1 MEPGIGAGV
10 SLRGGQVIFRG
21 RQDGGVPM
29 CFFHGCIIALKIEA
43 AAVFSAWFAVR
54 LWQIFA

>member
-1 MEPGIGAGV
+1 
-10 SLRGGQVIFRG
+10 
-21 RQDGGVPM
+21 M

>member
-29 CFFHGCIIALKIEA
+29 CFFHGCLIEA